1 MAKDGLLDYNRGM
14 ARRAS
19 RSLAALARKIR
30 NQPWNRA
37 GADKTFVYTALTSY
51 LAYIRAIRH

>member
-1 MAKDGLLDYNRGM
+1 MAIDGLMNYNRVM

-19 RSLAALARKIR
+19 RSLAALARNIR
-30 NQPWNRA
+30 RQPWNRE

>member
-1 MAKDGLLDYNRGM
+1 MDYNWSM
-14 ARRAS
+14 ARQAS

-30 NQPWNRA
+30 RQPWNCE